1 MTIKELSKNVT
12 ISSRPGTRL
21 PLAKQDAWQR
31 NANGYTCTLGFQNR
45 RITVDFWMGSGL
57 RSKPTASEVLSCL
70 VSDAGTIVN
79 TRSFEEWCNEL
90 GSDPDSR
97 KAEKI
102 YRRVLSQTQKLEKFL
117 GQSYDEFLSAEP
129 D

>member
-1 MTIKELSKNVT
+1 M
-12 ISSRPGTRL
+12 
-21 PLAKQDAWQR
+21 
-31 NANGYTCTLGFQNR
+31 
-45 RITVDFWMGSGL
+45 TVDFWMGTGL
-57 RSKPTASEVLSCL
+57 RNEPTASEVLSCL
-70 VSDAGTIVN
+70 VSDAGTIAN
-79 TRSFEEWCNEL
+79 TRSFEEWCREL

-102 YRRVLSQTQKLEKFL
+102 YRQALSQTQKLEKFL